1 MCLKWCLNTQNSHDF
16 ERWGRDFTLFLAEFI
31 RTAVTSQM
39 YALTEPAIRN
49 QQLYLIS
56 YYNLKDG

>member
-1 MCLKWCLNTQNSHDF
+1 MKD
-16 ERWGRDFTLFLAEFI
+16 EGRAFTLTSGGFI

-49 QQLYLIS
+49 QQLELIS
-56 YYNLKDG
+56 YYNLKDW